1 MKIAHPARRLGV
13 SLAGQILIVDDHPSI
28 RSLLTLIVQRA
39 GFVVETAADGREAL
53 AKLRQRTYSVVL
65 LDLMMPNTNGYEVL
79 EELRH
84 FPRRPFVIVIT
95 AAALGF
101 AVELDPS
108 IVHAVIRKP
117 FDVDLVAAVIIDCAR
132 HLSNDHADGTR
143 PDEPLPIQDSVN

>member
-1 MKIAHPARRLGV
+1 M
-13 SLAGQILIVDDHPSI
+13 AGQILIVDDHPSI

-39 GFVVETAADGREAL
+39 GFVVETAVDGREAM
-53 AKLRQRTYSVVL
+53 AKLRERTYSVVL
-65 LDLMMPNTNGYEVL
+65 LDLMMPNMSGYEVL

-101 AVELDPS
+101 SVELDPS

-117 FDVDLVAAVIIDCAR
+117 FDIDLVAAVVIDCAR
-132 HLSNDHADGTR
+132 HLSNDRASEAR
-143 PDEPLPIQDSVN
+143 PEGLPPLHDSDSVN